1 MEKTHIEPN
10 DSFNAPEGLKT
21 YLNDSIGKT
30 EVDSLKL
37 RIPFSKITILNSDIV
52 DKIGVYNCATGEE
65 LEEPKAR
72 NWYRIAKSN
81 DKGESLYSYKYE
93 ILNITLDK
101 GITDKYLCIQLNSKI
116 LQRDYFDGIT
126 ESNLKLAYDRL
137 MSDKVVS
144 FSYEALTLSEVT
156 DVDFKKDI
164 INKDFKKAT
173 EVLYEMSKSYKQA
186 KKGANIFREAK
197 GKGIGIEWSN
207 RQTATPSNPFLKL
220 YSKAVQCTFDKKMI
234 PFYREYLKDGTEQ
247 VEDRIR
253 IEFTIKNK
261 KHFRKYG
268 IESCRLI
275 DILRLT
281 EERKEL
287 IRKDMISI
295 HLHSRI
301 AQSIEPKEG
310 LNPTEAIHYSTMS
323 YMVENTMLSKEDI
336 VKQHIEFVVE
346 KGARYRAKKKLNDIY
361 DTHISTRKK
370 AQENESLS
378 SLFDALNW

>member
-1 MEKTHIEPN
+1 MGKLHIEPN

-30 EVDSLKL
+30 NVDSLKL
-37 RIPFSKITILNSDIV
+37 RIPFSKITILNSEIV

-72 NWYRIAKSN
+72 NWYRVPKLN
-81 DKGESLYSYKYE
+81 DKKEILYSYKYE

-101 GITDKYLCIQLNSKI
+101 GITDKYLCIQLNAKMLHI
-116 LQRDYFDGIT
+116 DYFEGIT
-126 ESNLKLAYDRL
+126 ESNLKLVYDRL

-144 FSYEALTLSEVT
+144 FSYEALKLSEVT

-164 INKDFKKAT
+164 ISKDFKKAT

-186 KKGANIFREAK
+186 KKGANIFGK
-197 GKGIGIEWSN
+197 PKVKGIGIEWSN
-207 RQTATPSNPFLKL
+207 RQTATPSNPFFKL
-220 YSKAVQCTFDKKMI
+220 YSKAVQCTFHNKMI

-253 IEFTIKNK
+253 IEYTIKNK

-275 DILRLT
+275 DVLRLT
-281 EERKEL
+281 EAKKEF

-301 AQSIEPKEG
+301 AQSIKPKEG

-346 KGARYRAKKKLNDIY
+346 KVARYRAKKKLNDIY
-361 DTHISTRKK
+361 DTYISARKK
-370 AQENESLS
+370 AKENESLS
-378 SLFDALNW
+378 NLFDALNW

>member
-1 MEKTHIEPN
+1 MGKLHIEPN

-30 EVDSLKL
+30 NVDSLKL
-37 RIPFSKITILNSDIV
+37 RIPFSKITILNSEIV
-52 DKIGVYNCATGEE
+52 DKIGVYNCATGEPV
-65 LEEPKAR
+65 EEDKAR
-72 NWYRIAKSN
+72 NWYRIEKKN
-81 DKGESLYSYKYE
+81 ERGEILYSYKYE

-101 GITDKYLCIQLNSKI
+101 GITDKYFCIQLNAKM
-116 LQRDYFDGIT
+116 LHTDYFDGIT
-126 ESNLKLAYDRL
+126 ESNLKLVYDRL

-144 FSYEALTLSEVT
+144 FSYEALKLSEVT

-197 GKGIGIEWSN
+197 VKGIGIEWSN
-207 RQTATPSNPFLKL
+207 RQTATPNNPFFKL

-253 IEFTIKNK
+253 IEYTIKNK

-275 DILRLT
+275 DVLRLT
-281 EERKEL
+281 EAKKEF

-301 AQSIEPKEG
+301 AQSIKPKEG

-336 VKQHIEFVVE
+336 VKKHTEFIEE
-346 KGARYRAKKKLNDIY
+346 KGAKYRAKKKLNDIY
-361 DTHISTRKK
+361 DIHISTREK
-370 AQENESLS
+370 AKENESLS
-378 SLFDALNW
+378 SLFNALNW